1 MVDCKENA
9 YMDGMRDAELAV
21 AWKLL
26 MCRCFST
33 MSIEIL
39 SNASPGDFLMLLM
52 TRHKQEIAWA
62 LQNEN
67 FSEEK
72 ICHIAQISPAEI
84 NAPYR
89 PRYTRKQY
97 MREVATRLREEG
109 VSRPDICRMT
119 TLGAELLSDD
129 NWQCYEEHYAKG
141 YTDALYETVWRMDK
155 AKYCTSTVHQITGL
169 SLQEIG
175 RVLSKC
181 EFLCRARQL
190 AKNDDDFEAFKSA
203 CELSDSVIST
213 VLRG

>member
-1 MVDCKENA
+1 MVDYKENA

-33 MSIEIL
+33 MTIEIL

-62 LQNEN
+62 LQNES

-72 ICHIAQISPAEI
+72 ICHIAQISPEEI
-84 NAPYR
+84 NTSYR
-89 PRYTRKQY
+89 PRYIRKQY
-97 MREVATRLREEG
+97 MREVAARLREEG
-109 VSRPDICRMT
+109 VPQSDICRMT

-129 NWQCYEEHYAKG
+129 NWRGYEEHYAKG

-155 AKYCTSTVHQITGL
+155 AQYCTSTVRQITGL
-169 SLQEIG
+169 SSQEIDS
-175 RVLSKC
+175 VLSKC
-181 EFLCRARQL
+181 EFLRRARQS
-190 AKNDDDFEAFKSA
+190 AKNDDDFESIKSA
-203 CELSDSVIST
+203 CELSERVINT